1 VPDIN
6 RIRTSAIVDDDGLG
20 RLEFDFTGYLTG
32 RRGVITRMIAGVAVG
47 VGELADLASDSFTR
61 TVVDGWGSADVGG
74 TYALSGVDPAANFD
88 VDGDEG
94 TITGGTQ
101 GAHLAT
107 LPLALTNCTMLATFV
122 NLGTGGAGDR
132 YGLAARYVD
141 VNNFVVGGVSGNA
154 SPWTIYIRQVV
165 GGVDT
170 LIVSTTKA
178 LTFPVNCRFTLDDQV
193 LSVRAWNDDGTP
205 EPADFDI
212 ATGATPA
219 AVAGSV
225 GCYYNAPAGVFTRRY
240 DDFLV
245 STAEPANPT
254 WDAYIGD
261 TQNPGN
267 LIDSSQG
274 VVIPRW
280 VPALVNGQPV
290 SQGDILTIVAI
301 GGTPGSQ
308 LVASCYLSSEVV
320 PAGST

>member
-1 VPDIN
+1 LPAPDIS
-6 RIRTSAIVDDDGLG
+6 RIRTSATIDANGLG
-20 RLEFDFTGYLTG
+20 LLVFDFTGYLSG
-32 RRGVITRMIAGVAVG
+32 RRGVITRMIAGLAVG

-74 TYALSGVDPAANFD
+74 TYVLSGVDPAANFD

-107 LPLALTNCTMLATFV
+107 LPLNVVNCTMLASFV
-122 NLGTGGAGDR
+122 NLGGGGASER

-141 VNNFVVGGVSGNA
+141 VNNYVAGGVSGNA
-154 SPWTIYIRQVV
+154 SPWTLHIRQVV

-170 LIVSTTKA
+170 QLVSTTKA

-193 LSVRAWNDDGTP
+193 LSVKAWNDDGSP

-212 ATGATPA
+212 AAGNGPT

-225 GCYYNAPAGVFTRRY
+225 GCYYNAPAGTFTRRY

-261 TQNPGN
+261 PQNPGN

-274 VVIPRW
+274 IALPRW
-280 VPALVNGQPV
+280 VPSLVNGQPIF
-290 SQGDILTIVAI
+290 QGDALTIAAI
-301 GGTPGSQ
+301 GGTPGSE
-308 LVASCYLSSEVV
+308 LVASCYLASEAV
-320 PAGST
+320 S